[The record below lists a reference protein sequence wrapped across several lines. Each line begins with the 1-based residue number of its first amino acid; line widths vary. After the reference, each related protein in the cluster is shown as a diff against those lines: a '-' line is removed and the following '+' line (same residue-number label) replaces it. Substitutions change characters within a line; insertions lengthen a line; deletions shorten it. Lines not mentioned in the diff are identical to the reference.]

1 MAPRS
6 RAHEFIQS
14 TVTARCSSNHP
25 VPGAKYKD
33 VLVIIKT
40 MQKIATRVFIYASVT
55 FGIIGI
61 LVVLTASGPDK
72 PDSNLSE
79 IFIRL
84 LFINVFII
92 LPSFALSVA
101 GKYLNGKS

>member
-1 MAPRS
+1 
-6 RAHEFIQS
+6 
-14 TVTARCSSNHP
+14 
-25 VPGAKYKD
+25 
-33 VLVIIKT
+33 

-55 FGIIGI
+55 FGIIGM

-79 IFIRL
+79 ILIRL
-84 LFINVFII
+84 LFLNVFII
-92 LPSFALSVA
+92 LPAFALSIA

>member
-1 MAPRS
+1 
-6 RAHEFIQS
+6 
-14 TVTARCSSNHP
+14 
-25 VPGAKYKD
+25 
-33 VLVIIKT
+33 

-61 LVVLTASGPDK
+61 LLVLTASGPDK
-72 PDSNLSE
+72 PDSIVSQIL
-79 IFIRL
+79 IRL